1 MKAIFLDRDGV
12 INVDKQYICK
22 IEDFTFIP
30 GVFEAVKKARDSGY
44 KIFVVTNQSGIALKY
59 YSESD
64 YKILTEWM
72 IKQFKEKGIV
82 FDGIYYCPHHSNGT
96 DKEYTKEC
104 ECRKPKAGMILQ
116 AAKEYNIDL
125 SKSFVIGDKTSDIK
139 SGQSAGCKTI
149 LVKTGYGGR
158 DKKCDVKPDYVAD
171 DLLSAVNL
179 IVDQS

>member
-1 MKAIFLDRDGV
+1 
-12 INVDKQYICK
+12 
-22 IEDFTFIP
+22 
-30 GVFEAVKKARDSGY
+30 
-44 KIFVVTNQSGIALKY
+44 
-59 YSESD
+59 
-64 YKILTEWM
+64 
-72 IKQFKEKGIV
+72 
-82 FDGIYYCPHHSNGT
+82 
-96 DKEYTKEC
+96 
-104 ECRKPKAGMILQ
+104 MILQ